1 MNKKAICAVSPFRAG
16 LSITT
21 LKHYKKK
28 ITKNVAVMLSASWTP
43 NKSNSIKSIAVS
55 YCPRL
60 VGNVAATAVVFL
72 AKSETSRSGY
82 LVVSVSPQSSRRK
95 RLNSHYHPRPLRSA
109 LISVFI
115 DLRQWVMRT
124 SLRRLIASRS
134 ISSTLR
140 ATKGTWVA
148 RLNLVVAGKRRKLK
162 SRRFTCVSQKPVKIS
177 MRSKQPCKL
186 VK

>member
-1 MNKKAICAVSPFRAG
+1 MSKKAIYAVSSVRAG

-21 LKHYKKK
+21 LKQYKNK
-28 ITKNVAVMLSASWTP
+28 ITKNEAVMLCAKRTP
-43 NKSNSIKSIAVS
+43 NKSNSIKSIAASS
-55 YCPRL
+55 YPRL

-115 DLRQWVMRT
+115 DLRQ
-124 SLRRLIASRS
+124 
-134 ISSTLR
+134 
-140 ATKGTWVA
+140 
-148 RLNLVVAGKRRKLK
+148 
-162 SRRFTCVSQKPVKIS
+162 
-177 MRSKQPCKL
+177 
-186 VK
+186 